1 MLTMG
6 VDSGSRGTRRSILEY
21 VQLLTYHP
29 IAMGPGSAR
38 TVRAAVAAAIA

>member
-6 VDSGSRGTRRSILEY
+6 VDSGSRGARRFILEY
-21 VQLLTYHP
+21 AQLLTYHP
-29 IAMGPGSAR
+29 IAKGPGSAR

>member
-6 VDSGSRGTRRSILEY
+6 VDSGSRGTRRFILKS
-21 VQLLTYHP
+21 VQLLTYRP
-29 IAMGPGSAR
+29 IATGPGSAR